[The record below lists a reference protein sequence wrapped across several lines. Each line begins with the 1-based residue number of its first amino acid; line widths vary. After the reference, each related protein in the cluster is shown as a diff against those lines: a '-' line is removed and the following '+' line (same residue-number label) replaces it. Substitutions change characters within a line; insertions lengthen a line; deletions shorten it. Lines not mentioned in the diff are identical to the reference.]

1 MNEPKPQDYQNLI
14 KNLLAVAPKH
24 CDNCGNR
31 YIEDDFRIIKNSK
44 MLTVFHLKC
53 SKCNNAYML
62 NVMSAV
68 NGMVG
73 AQRLPV
79 NTDLDKG
86 EELQKFAGKPAVN
99 KDEAID
105 IFNSLRADTKQGQII
120 KLTN

>member
-1 MNEPKPQDYQNLI
+1 MTQQTPQDYQNLI

-24 CDNCGNR
+24 CDNCGNK
-31 YIEDDFRIIKNSK
+31 YLEDDFRVIKNSK
-44 MLTVFHLKC
+44 LVTVFHLKC
-53 SKCNNAYML
+53 AKCNNAYML

-86 EELQKFAGKPAVN
+86 EELQKFAGKNAVS

-105 IFNSLRADTKQGQII
+105 ILDQLKKKKSKSDFLDII
-120 KLTN
+120 S